1 LPKFSITRRVNLSV
15 DQAFA
20 IAADVT
26 SYKDFLP
33 LLKRSVIRGEK
44 KRIGNVETFDADLQ
58 VAFEKLGLRETF
70 TSQVTSNA
78 ADYTVTATSSD
89 GPMKSLKAVWKIVGV
104 ENSITDVSITVDYT
118 MKSMMLQMVA
128 GGLTDFAAQ
137 KIMQAFEERGKALYG
152 RAVS

>member
-1 LPKFSITRRVNLSV
+1 LPKFSTTRRVNLSV

-20 IAADVT
+20 IAADVA

-44 KRIGNVETFDADLQ
+44 KRVGEIETFDADLQ

-78 ADYTVTATSSD
+78 SDNTVTATSSD

-104 ENSITDVSITVDYT
+104 ENSTTDVSITVDYT

-137 KIMQAFEERGKALYG
+137 KIMQAFEERGRRLYP
-152 RAVS
+152 SD